1 MPSRQIN
8 DFLIK
13 GKLRKFEL
21 VDRPE
26 KEPLFHA
33 VSCMEDDWGE
43 KDVEEKLGVEGD
55 LLVDQVVDV
64 FDFTL

>member
-1 MPSRQIN
+1 MN
-8 DFLIK
+8 
-13 GKLRKFEL
+13 
-21 VDRPE
+21 RPE
-26 KEPLFHA
+26 KEPLLHA